1 MLAEIITI
9 GDEILIGQVT
19 DSNSAWIGKELN
31 KAGISV
37 KQISSVSDNAS
48 HITEA
53 LDLAKQRADIILM
66 TGGLGPTKDDIT
78 KITLSAYFKMP
89 LKQNAEALANV
100 QNIFAKLNCP
110 ITEANIRQAETP
122 FGCTVIQNKNG
133 TAPCMWFDVDG
144 KVFVSLPGVPFE
156 MMYLMKDEII
166 PRLKKRF
173 KLPHIIHKVILTA
186 GQGES
191 FLAQQIADIED
202 NLPSHLKLAY
212 LPKLGQ
218 VRLRLSA
225 KGGDETSLVKE
236 VNHFASLII
245 ERVHNFFVIDE
256 DIPLELAVLQKMKQ
270 AGFTLSTA
278 ESCTGG
284 YISHLITRHAGS
296 SAVFKGGAVAYANSL
311 KQNILGVSENT
322 LQTHGAVSE
331 ETVKEMALGA
341 IKYFE
346 TDYSIAVSGIAGPSG
361 ATKDKPVGTVYIAVA
376 NKNNKQTKAKC
387 LNFNGKR
394 MQNIELSASLAL
406 MLLFNTLRQ
415 DLK

>member
-9 GDEILIGQVT
+9 GDEILIGQIT

-31 KAGISV
+31 KIGISV
-37 KQISSVSDNAS
+37 KQISSISDNAD

-53 LDLAKQRADIILM
+53 LNLAKQRADIILM

-78 KITLSAYFKMP
+78 KITLSTYFNMP

-100 QNIFAKLNCP
+100 QNIFAKLNRP
-110 ITEANIRQAETP
+110 MIDANIRQAEIP
-122 FGCTVIQNKNG
+122 FGCAVIQNKNG
-133 TAPCMWFDVDG
+133 TAPGMWFDVNG

-202 NLPSHLKLAY
+202 NLPSHVKLAY

-225 KGGDETSLVKE
+225 KGSDEGSLAKE

-245 ERVHNFFVIDE
+245 ERVRNFFVTDE

-270 AGFTLSTA
+270 AGFTLSAA

-284 YISHLITRHAGS
+284 YISHLITQHAGS

-311 KQNILGVSENT
+311 KKNILGVSENT

-361 ATKDKPVGTVYIAVA
+361 ATKEKPVGTVYIAIA
-376 NKNNKQTKAKC
+376 NKNNKQAKAKC

-394 MQNIELSASLAL
+394 MQNIERSASLAL
-406 MLLFNTLRQ
+406 MLLFNALRQ